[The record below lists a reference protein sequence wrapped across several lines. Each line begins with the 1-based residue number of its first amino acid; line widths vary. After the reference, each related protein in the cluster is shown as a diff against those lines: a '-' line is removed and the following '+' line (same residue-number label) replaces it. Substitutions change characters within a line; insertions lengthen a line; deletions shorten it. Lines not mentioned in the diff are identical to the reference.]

1 MTSLPTPFRVRA
13 LAALLLSA
21 ALVATAACSAGPDDA
36 KAPGARGA
44 GPSSS
49 AADRQRPVLAF
60 VRPKQQAVMV
70 ADAAGRTWQAD
81 RTGARVPEQLSW
93 SPDGRRLVWTDPA
106 KEDDTTGRLH
116 VLDVTTGK
124 KVSHACPCNG
134 AGFLGE
140 DAVSLASDGSAL
152 LVFPAT
158 GEPRRIALSRTKG
171 PFAGLV
177 TGGAED
183 VTLFTPLPEGPGV
196 FRGQGTLDAVDR
208 RGRVHPL
215 LPPKQPSTLT
225 QAWRAPDGKGVA
237 WGSADSGGACWT
249 VSTLFEHSG
258 ASGRPTRLLPGD
270 TAFRQALIGDQRS
283 ITSAAWAGA
292 GLTVTYTG
300 IESCQARYPARSVT
314 YYVRDGKW
322 AYLGSGLLGLA
333 LGADGRVARLHG
345 DAHVADGMSLP
356 TGALSLTYGGREHVL
371 ADGVST
377 FVFTPAESAAA
388 KAPAAVPQPSG
399 AAVTKVDN
407 HGKALPEA
415 MVRLARRIERAAA
428 DDDTEALVRL
438 CAGCGEGVLQWV
450 RRTETPSQILRAIRT
465 HPGENGP
472 RGLMYPGLTMCV
484 DQPKQDVTCTPE
496 QLHDI
501 AVLGLKPDRG
511 DIDYYGSEYSVWK
524 SVPVPLIM
532 RMEKGEARWT
542 GLAAG

>member
-1 MTSLPTPFRVRA
+1 MTPLSMPFRA
-13 LAALLLSA
+13 LAALLLSSA
-21 ALVATAACSAGPDDA
+21 VIATAACSADPNDD

-44 GPSSS
+44 SPSSS
-49 AADRQRPVLAF
+49 AANRQRPVLAF

-81 RTGARVPEQLSW
+81 RTEGQVPDRLSW
-93 SPDGRRLVWTDPA
+93 SPDGRRLIWTDPQ
-106 KEDDTTGRLH
+106 KEDTTGRLH

-124 KVSHACPCNG
+124 KVSHACPCSG

-140 DAVSLASDGSAL
+140 EAVGLASDGSAL

-158 GEPRRIALSRTKG
+158 GNPRRIALNRSKG
-171 PFAGLV
+171 PYASLV

-208 RGRVHPL
+208 QGRVRPL
-215 LPPKQPSTLT
+215 LPAKQPSTLT

-249 VSTLFEHSG
+249 VSTLFQHSG
-258 ASGRPTRLLPGD
+258 AAGRPTRLLPGD
-270 TAFRQALIGDQRS
+270 TAFRQALIGDQRL
-283 ITSAAWAGA
+283 ILSAAWAGA

-300 IESCQARYPARSVT
+300 IENCQARYPGRSVT

-322 AYLGSGLLGLA
+322 TYLGSGLLGLA
-333 LGADGRVARLHG
+333 LGADGRVARLRG

-356 TGALSLTYGGREHVL
+356 VGALSLTSGAREQVL
-371 ADGVST
+371 ADGVSA

-388 KAPAAVPQPSG
+388 GAPAARPQPPA
-399 AAVTKVDN
+399 AAVTSVDD
-407 HGKALPEA
+407 HGKALPET

-438 CAGCGEGVLQWV
+438 CTGCREGVLQWV
-450 RRTETPSQILRAIRT
+450 RRTEAPSEILQAIRA
-465 HPGENGP
+465 HPLVNGP
-472 RGLMYPGLTMCV
+472 QGFMYPGLTMCV
-484 DQPKQDVTCTPE
+484 DEPQQDITCTPE

-501 AVLGLKPDRG
+501 AVLGLKPDRDG
-511 DIDYYGSEYSVWK
+511 DYGGSVYSAWK
-524 SVPVPLIM
+524 SVSVPLIM
-532 RMEKGEARWT
+532 RMENGGARWT

>member
-1 MTSLPTPFRVRA
+1 MPFRVRT

-21 ALVATAACSAGPDDA
+21 ALVATAACSADTDD
-36 KAPGARGA
+36 KAAGARGT

-49 AADRQRPVLAF
+49 AADRQRPVLAY

-81 RTGARVPEQLSW
+81 RTGALVPDRLTW

-106 KEDDTTGRLH
+106 KDGDTTGRLH

-124 KVSHACPCNG
+124 KVSHGCPCSG

-158 GEPRRIALSRTKG
+158 GDPQRIALSRSKG
-171 PFAGLV
+171 PFASLV

-208 RGRVHPL
+208 RGRVRPL

-258 ASGRPTRLLPGD
+258 TSGRPTRLLPSD

-283 ITSAAWAGA
+283 IASAAWAGA
-292 GLTVTYTG
+292 GLTVTYAG
-300 IESCQARYPARSVT
+300 IESCQARYPGRSVT

-322 AYLGSGLLGLA
+322 TYLGSGLLGLA
-333 LGADGRVARLHG
+333 LGADGRVARLRG
-345 DAHVADGMSLP
+345 DAHVANGMSLP
-356 TGALSLTYGGREHVL
+356 TGALSLTSGAGERVL

-388 KAPAAVPQPSG
+388 AAPAARPQPPG
-399 AAVTKVDN
+399 AAVTEVDN

-428 DDDTEALVRL
+428 DGDTEALVRL

-450 RRTETPSQILRAIRT
+450 RRSEAPSEILRAIRA
-465 HPGENGP
+465 HPGKNGP
-472 RGLMYPGLTMCV
+472 QGLMYPGLTMCV
-484 DQPKQDVTCTPE
+484 DEPEQDITCTPE

-501 AVLGLKPDRG
+501 AVLGLKPDRS
-511 DIDYYGSEYSVWK
+511 DTDYYGSTYSVWE

-532 RMEKGEARWT
+532 RMENGEARWT

>member
-1 MTSLPTPFRVRA
+1 MPSRVRA
-13 LAALLLSA
+13 LAALLLST
-21 ALVATAACSAGPDDA
+21 ALVATAACSAAPDDD
-36 KAPGARGA
+36 KAPGARGT

-81 RTGARVPEQLSW
+81 RTGAQVPDRLSW
-93 SPDGRRLVWTDPA
+93 SPDGRRLVWTDPQ
-106 KEDDTTGRLH
+106 KEDTTGRLH

-124 KVSHACPCNG
+124 KVSHACPCSG
-134 AGFLGE
+134 AGFLGA

-158 GEPRRIALSRTKG
+158 GDPRRIALSRTKG
-171 PFAGLV
+171 PYARLV

-208 RGRVHPL
+208 RGRVRPL
-215 LPPKQPSTLT
+215 LPAKQPSTLT

-258 ASGRPTRLLPGD
+258 ASGRPKRLLPSD

-283 ITSAAWAGA
+283 ITSASWAGE

-300 IESCQARYPARSVT
+300 IESCQARYPGRSVT

-322 AYLGSGLLGLA
+322 TYLGSGLLGLA
-333 LGADGRVARLHG
+333 LGADGRVARLRG
-345 DAHVADGMSLP
+345 DGPVADGVSLP
-356 TGALSLTYGGREHVL
+356 TGALSLTSGAREHVL

-388 KAPAAVPQPSG
+388 GAPAARPQPP
-399 AAVTKVDN
+399 AAGVTTVDD
-407 HGKALPEA
+407 HGKTLPEA
-415 MVRLARRIERAAA
+415 MVRLARRIERAAD

-450 RRTETPSQILRAIRT
+450 RRTEAPSEILTAIRV
-465 HPGENGP
+465 HPGGNGP
-472 RGLMYPGLTMCV
+472 QGLMYPGITTCV
-484 DQPKQDVTCTPE
+484 DEPKQDITCTPE

-501 AVLGLKPDRG
+501 AILGLKPDR
-511 DIDYYGSEYSVWK
+511 DSDYYGSVYSVWK

-532 RMEKGEARWT
+532 RMENGEARWT